1 VPNRPFILCLFPTL
15 VLFQARVVLE
25 MLGAACT
32 NALESFLGHLTNFCE
47 RHRAG
52 GALVIHLS
60 RKLFESYF
68 DRFRRTPLREHACI
82 LMPVEVVFPIER
94 VAAIANQFHST
105 LLVVLLA
112 GMSGAVIR
120 VGKRFAAE
128 AAQDSDVVLPLL
140 MVHQSVLAH
149 KRRLFLRAEIAG
161 EAFAMSVLDVL
172 LQFLLGL
179 VTNIALLA
187 PVGKASLAV
196 DVEFRLTRKFLAAFL
211 ARHWDGLR
219 AFLIRTVRHG
229 V

>member
-1 VPNRPFILCLFPTL
+1 
-15 VLFQARVVLE
+15 

-196 DVEFRLTRKFLAAFL
+196 DVEFRLTRKFFAAFL
-211 ARHWDGLR
+211 TRHWDSLW
-219 AFLIRTVRHG
+219 ASLFRTVHHRAR
-229 V
+229 VLRV

>member
-1 VPNRPFILCLFPTL
+1 MLLEAGLIF
-15 VLFQARVVLE
+15 E
-25 MLGAACT
+25 MLCAVIT
-32 NALESFLGHLTNFCE
+32 NAFKSFLGHLSNVCK
-47 RHRAG
+47 RLSAG
-52 GALVIHLS
+52 GVPIIHLF
-60 RKLFESYF
+60 RKLLEFSLYRLCRAPLGEYASILVSIKIAF
-68 DRFRRTPLREHACI
+68 LNECLPAITPSLYHAV
-82 LMPVEVVFPIER
+82 M
-94 VAAIANQFHST
+94 
-105 LLVVLLA
+105 LLA
-112 GMSGAVIR
+112 GMSVAVIG
-120 VGKRFAAE
+120 VGKRLAAE
-128 AAQDSDVVLPLL
+128 AAQNGDIVLSLA
-140 MVHQSVLAH
+140 MIHQSVLAH

>member
-1 VPNRPFILCLFPTL
+1 M
-15 VLFQARVVLE
+15 LFQARVVLE

-52 GALVIHLS
+52 GAPVIHS
-60 RKLFESYF
+60 FRKLLESSF
-68 DRFRRTPLREHACI
+68 DRFRRTPLREHACV

-128 AAQDSDVVLPLL
+128 AAQDSNVVLRLL
-140 MVHQSVLAH
+140 MVDQSVLAH
-149 KRRLFLRAEIAG
+149 KRRLCLRAEIAG
-161 EAFAMSVLDVL
+161 ETFAMGVLDVL
-172 LQFLLGL
+172 LQVLLCL

-187 PVGKASLAV
+187 PVGKASLI
-196 DVEFRLTRKFLAAFL
+196 VEE
-211 ARHWDGLR
+211 
-219 AFLIRTVRHG
+219 
-229 V
+229 